1 MARRV
6 VRKPRSAKG
15 LKKAPRVFAFVDR
28 PVSKRDRPTLE
39 DVKINDGLHVHAV
52 VLVPKKSR
60 LQTGLKNHVEER
72 QALYLGHHGR
82 LRRVHVARIDA
93 GTEAQVVDYTMKTWR
108 GRRMGM
114 DDVLMLPRSA
124 SEL

>member
-1 MARRV
+1 M
-6 VRKPRSAKG
+6 KG
-15 LKKAPRVFAFVDR
+15 LKKVPRVFAFVDW
-28 PVSKRDRPTLE
+28 PVFKRERPTLK
-39 DVKINDGLHVHAV
+39 DVTINDGLHVHAV
-52 VLVPKKSR
+52 VLVPWRSR

-82 LRRVHVARIDA
+82 LRRVHVARIEA

-114 DDVLMLPRSA
+114 DDVLVLPRAA